1 MPFIRYKQKNF
12 RDASMEIIYQAR
24 EILDDY
30 ERQGFDLTL
39 RQLYYQF
46 VSRDLIP
53 NHQRSYDRLGAIIND
68 ARMAGLIDWDHI
80 IDRTRN
86 VVQWAMWD
94 SPEHATRAAAERY
107 RRDRWEDQPN
117 HVEVWIEKDALV
129 GVIRP
134 ACMELMIPY
143 FSCRGYTSQSEMWG
157 AAQRLFAAAETG
169 KNVTILHLGDHDP
182 SGIDMTRDIRERLAL
197 FMASDK
203 YISERAIFEGSS
215 SSDAI
220 DWMKDTLTVE
230 RIALTMDQVREY
242 GPPPNPAKLTDSR
255 AEDYIS
261 RYGNS
266 SWELDALS
274 PSTLDTLIKK
284 HVHELMDADAYDDQ
298 LEREQAERQLMLDAA
313 DEWDNR

>member
-12 RDASMEIIYQAR
+12 RDASMEIIWQAR

-46 VSRDLIP
+46 VSKDLIP

-86 VVQWAMWD
+86 VVQWQTQQ
-94 SPEHATRAAAERY
+94 SPAEAARAAAERY

-129 GVIRP
+129 GVISP

-169 KNVTILHLGDHDP
+169 KEVTILHLGDHDP

-203 YISERAIFEGSS
+203 FIADGGD

-220 DWMKDTLTVE
+220 QWMKDTLTVE
-230 RIALTMDQVREY
+230 RIALTMDQVHEFR
-242 GPPPNPAKLTDSR
+242 PPPNPAKLSDSR
-255 AEDYIS
+255 ADEYIS

-274 PSTLDTLIKK
+274 PSTLDALIKK
-284 HVHELMDADAYDDQ
+284 HVGELMDADAYDDQ
-298 LEREQAERQLMLDAA
+298 LEREAKEQKLMLDAA
-313 DEWDNR
+313 DEWDEKDN